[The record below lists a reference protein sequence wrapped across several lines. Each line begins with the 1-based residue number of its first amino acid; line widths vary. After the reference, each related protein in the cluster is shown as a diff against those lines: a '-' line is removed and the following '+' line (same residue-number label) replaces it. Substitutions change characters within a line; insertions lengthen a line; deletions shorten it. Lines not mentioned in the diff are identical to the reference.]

1 MSGVAGAQQRVARG
15 MKQSSLLELL
25 LTNGAVITFPGGSQ
39 GCWVS
44 YWCDIFMSFT
54 AVFKFQQDLNRILSQ
69 SLDEIVHWVFS

>member
-1 MSGVAGAQQRVARG
+1 MSGVAGAQQGVARG

-44 YWCDIFMSFT
+44 Y
-54 AVFKFQQDLNRILSQ
+54 
-69 SLDEIVHWVFS
+69 